1 MKLIPVLDLKGGQ
14 VVAARL
20 GNRSAYAP
28 LVSPLCNS
36 SRPDT
41 VAAALLALHPFDIIY
56 IADLNAIGG
65 DATHLPLIQSL
76 PQSHPGLELW
86 VDSGLRDLE
95 LIARFARPVIGT
107 ESLATL
113 GQLDELI
120 HALRA
125 PVLSLDFR
133 DDRLLGPPAIAEAPE
148 LWPDDTIAMTL
159 SRVGSDAGPDLVLL
173 ERLLGASPATRL
185 YAAGGI
191 RDSADLHRLRDMG
204 IAGAL
209 LSTAL
214 HRGKAGSAD
223 LDFDSL

>member
-1 MKLIPVLDLKGGQ
+1 V
-14 VVAARL
+14 
-20 GNRSAYAP
+20 
-28 LVSPLCNS
+28 
-36 SRPDT
+36 
-41 VAAALLALHPFDIIY
+41 LALHPFDTLY
-56 IADLNAIGG
+56 IADLDAIGG
-65 DATHLPLIQSL
+65 GATHLPLIQSL
-76 PQSHPGLELW
+76 HRSHPGVELW
-86 VDSGLRDLE
+86 IDNGLRDLE